1 MIPLEE
7 ALAMSQPVTA
17 FLRQALALKAAIV
30 DCLNS
35 PSMKPVHRLRSSTRR
50 LEATL
55 ELLDLSTDIKVRRK
69 SKPLRKAL
77 REIRRG
83 AGAVR
88 DLDVHRDLLKAYK
101 KNNDTDKLDHDL
113 VSAREKAARKL
124 TTELRKGQKQ
134 LTAELNNAETVLK
147 PVLDFDLSGTE
158 LIRRT
163 RKWFASTIGHLDPQ
177 QDDQL
182 HSIRKAGKTA
192 RYIAETGAGDSKA
205 VAGLAT
211 RFERAQNTLG
221 AWHDCLLLLDEAQ
234 KSLPEHSPT
243 TEQLQEKA
251 FHLRRQANVTAKHLL
266 ATFCAQKNQI

>member
-1 MIPLEE
+1 MP
-7 ALAMSQPVTA
+7 QPVTA
-17 FLRQALALKAAIV
+17 FLRQSLALKAAMV
-30 DCLNS
+30 DCLES

-50 LEATL
+50 LESTL
-55 ELLDLSTDIKVRRK
+55 ELLDLSTDVKVRRR

-88 DLDVHRDLLKAYK
+88 DLDVHRDLLKHYR

-113 VSAREKAARKL
+113 VSAREKAARQL
-124 TTELRKGQKQ
+124 TVALRKDQKQ
-134 LTAELNNAETVLK
+134 LNQELNELETILK
-147 PVLDFDLSGTE
+147 PVLDFNLSGTE
-158 LIRRT
+158 LIRLT
-163 RKWFASTIGHLDPQ
+163 RRWFASTTGHLDPQ

-192 RYIAETGAGDSKA
+192 RYIAETGADASKA
-205 VAGLAT
+205 VARLAT

-234 KSLPEHSPT
+234 KSLPEQSPT
-243 TEQLQEKA
+243 TEQLEEKA
-251 FHLRRQANVTAKHLL
+251 FQLRQKATGVAKHLL
-266 ATFCAQKNQI
+266 ATFSAKKNQN

>member
-1 MIPLEE
+1 MP
-7 ALAMSQPVTA
+7 QPVTA

-30 DCLNS
+30 DCLDS

-55 ELLDLSTDIKVRRK
+55 ELLDLSTGVKVRRK

-101 KNNDTDKLDHDL
+101 KNNDTETLDRDL
-113 VSAREKAARKL
+113 VSARGKAARKL
-124 TTELRKGQKQ
+124 TAELRKDQKQ
-134 LTAELNNAETVLK
+134 LIEELNNLETILK

-158 LIRRT
+158 LIRLT

-192 RYIAETGAGDSKA
+192 RYIAETGADDSKA
-205 VAGLAT
+205 VAGLAA

-234 KSLPEHSPT
+234 ASLPEYSPT

-251 FHLRRQANVTAKHLL
+251 LHLRQQANAVAKHLL
-266 ATFCAQKNQI
+266 ATFCARKNQI

>member
-1 MIPLEE
+1 MP
-7 ALAMSQPVTA
+7 QPVTA
-17 FLRQALALKAAIV
+17 FLRQSLALQAAIA
-30 DCLNS
+30 DCLHN
-35 PSMKPVHRLRSSTRR
+35 PAMKPVHRLRSSTRR

-88 DLDVHRDLLKAYK
+88 DLDVHRDLLKTYK
-101 KNNDTDKLDHDL
+101 KNRDTDKLDRDL
-113 VSAREKAARKL
+113 ASAREKAARQL
-124 TTELRKGQKQ
+124 TAALRKGRKQ
-134 LTAELNNAETVLK
+134 LIAELNHLETVLK
-147 PVLDFDLSGTE
+147 PVLDLDLSGAE
-158 LIRRT
+158 LTRLT
-163 RKWFASTIGHLDPQ
+163 RKWFRSTIGHLDPR

-192 RYIAETGAGDSKA
+192 RYLAETGAQDSKA
-205 VAGLAT
+205 VARLAA

-234 KSLPEHSPT
+234 ASLPEHSPT
-243 TEQLQEKA
+243 TEQIQEKA
-251 FHLRRQANVTAKHLL
+251 LHLRQQANATAKHLL
-266 ATFCAQKNQI
+266 ATFCAQKNQR

>member
-1 MIPLEE
+1 
-7 ALAMSQPVTA
+7 MSQPVTA
-17 FLRQALALKAAIV
+17 FLRQSHALKEAIV
-30 DCLNS
+30 DCMDD
-35 PSMKPVHRLRSSTRR
+35 PSIKPVHRLRSSTRR

-55 ELLDLSTDIKVRRK
+55 ELLNLSTDVKVRRK
-69 SKPLRKAL
+69 SKSLRKVL

-101 KNNDTDKLDHDL
+101 NNNDTDKLNREL
-113 VSAREKAARKL
+113 VSARGKAAHQL
-124 TTELRKGQKQ
+124 TVELRKDQKQ
-134 LTAELNNAETVLK
+134 LNKELNELATILK
-147 PVLDFDLSGTE
+147 PVLDLDLSGTE
-158 LIRRT
+158 LIRLT

-192 RYIAETGAGDSKA
+192 RYIAETGAHDSKA
-205 VAGLAT
+205 VASLAA

-251 FHLRRQANVTAKHLL
+251 VHLRQQANATAKHLL
-266 ATFCAQKNQI
+266 ATFCARKNQR

>member
-1 MIPLEE
+1 MP
-7 ALAMSQPVTA
+7 QPVTA
-17 FLRQALALKAAIV
+17 FLRQSLALKAAIV
-30 DCLNS
+30 DCLEE
-35 PSMKPVHRLRSSTRR
+35 PSIKPIHRLRSSTRR

-55 ELLDLSTDIKVRRK
+55 ELLDLSTDVKVRRK

-101 KNNDTDKLDHDL
+101 KNKDTDKLNREL
-113 VSAREKAARKL
+113 VSAREKAAH
-124 TTELRKGQKQ
+124 Q
-134 LTAELNNAETVLK
+134 LTAELRKDQKQLNVELNKLETLLK
-147 PVLDFDLSGTE
+147 PVLDLDLNSTK
-158 LIRRT
+158 LIRLT
-163 RKWFASTIGHLDPQ
+163 RKWFASTISHLDPQ

-205 VAGLAT
+205 VARLAT
-211 RFERAQNTLG
+211 RFERVQNTLG

-234 KSLPEHSPT
+234 KSLPERSPT

-251 FHLRRQANVTAKHLL
+251 IHLRQQANATAKHLL
-266 ATFCAQKNQI
+266 ATFCAQKNQN

>member
-1 MIPLEE
+1 MP
-7 ALAMSQPVTA
+7 QPVTA
-17 FLRQALALKAAIV
+17 FLRQSLALKAAIV
-30 DCLNS
+30 ECLHS

-55 ELLDLSTDIKVRRK
+55 ELLDLSTNVKVRRK

-101 KNNDTDKLDHDL
+101 KNNDTDKLEDDL
-113 VSAREKAARKL
+113 VSAREKAARQL
-124 TTELRKGQKQ
+124 TSKLRKDQKR
-134 LTAELNNAETVLK
+134 LNAELNELETVLK
-147 PVLDFDLSGTE
+147 PILDFDLSGTE
-158 LIRRT
+158 LIRLT

-182 HSIRKAGKTA
+182 HSMRKAGKTA
-192 RYIAETGAGDSKA
+192 RYIAETGAHDLKA

-221 AWHDCLLLLDEAQ
+221 TWHDCLLLLDEAK

-251 FHLRRQANVTAKHLL
+251 LHLRQQANVTAKHLL
-266 ATFCAQKNQI
+266 ATFCTRKNQN